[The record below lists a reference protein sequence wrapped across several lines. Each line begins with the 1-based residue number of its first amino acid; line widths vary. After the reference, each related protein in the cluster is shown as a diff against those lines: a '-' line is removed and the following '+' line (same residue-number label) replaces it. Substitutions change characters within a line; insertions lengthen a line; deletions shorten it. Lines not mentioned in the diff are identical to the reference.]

1 MSYQD
6 PCMSQCTLQ
15 YVKFMTL
22 REFYI
27 DRNRDKL
34 KLKDLN
40 KIEKAIDSL
49 WHPLYRLINI

>member
-49 WHPLYRLINI
+49 